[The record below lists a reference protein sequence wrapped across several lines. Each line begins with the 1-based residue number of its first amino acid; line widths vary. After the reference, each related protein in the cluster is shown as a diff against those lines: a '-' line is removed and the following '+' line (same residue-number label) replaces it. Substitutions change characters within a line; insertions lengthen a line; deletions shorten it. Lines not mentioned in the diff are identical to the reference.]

1 LTATNNDSSNPL
13 TSFFQPKG
21 RFAPTNPHPASSD
34 REKKAVRFEDA
45 RMIEGLKLDVGEPM
59 GLERW
64 EAEGSEVWVVA
75 GEKGVVLV
83 ELAAEGKSTHQVSTT
98 LMRSGVRD
106 ARVVGKTLMLA
117 ISGQV
122 SSHKLLR
129 TDPDNDTTASPSVAR
144 LEEVATIATDSS
156 LFSTPSTLIL
166 PASPSTLLVLTA
178 SDSTT
183 PPSLPYPI
191 SPPLRPTSPL
201 SSQALHTRSARSS

>member
-1 LTATNNDSSNPL
+1 
-13 TSFFQPKG
+13 
-21 RFAPTNPHPASSD
+21 
-34 REKKAVRFEDA
+34 
-45 RMIEGLKLDVGEPM
+45 MIEGLKLDVGEPM

-183 PPSLPYPI
+183 PPSIQSQTLSSNSLSVSDLFIPPYPI